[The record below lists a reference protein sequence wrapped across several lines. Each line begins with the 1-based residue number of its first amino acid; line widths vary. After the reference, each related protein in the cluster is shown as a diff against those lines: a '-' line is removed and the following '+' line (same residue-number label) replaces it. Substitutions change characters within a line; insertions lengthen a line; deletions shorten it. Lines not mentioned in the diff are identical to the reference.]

1 MNRGLHAQTSSNI
14 YQMDNSFYSGIGASG
29 MNQVGATPV
38 NFQGRQY
45 FDNKN
50 NQNQSPSDIY
60 TSNYIGNTIP

>member
-1 MNRGLHAQTSSNI
+1 
-14 YQMDNSFYSGIGASG
+14 MDNSFYSGIGASG